1 MYVKDYGQCHWVKT
15 IFHEGKSLITRNVL
29 VKFKSSTFKW
39 LKTYDK
45 LKVKGFRNVG
55 QRFRSMPQGQWPQC
69 HLKGFHKL
77 SLLVRGKNEVSISS

>member
-1 MYVKDYGQCHWVKT
+1 MYVKDHGQCHWVKT
-15 IFHEGKSLITRNVL
+15 ICHEGISLITRNVH

-55 QRFRSMPQGQWPQC
+55 QRLQSMSQGHWPLR
-69 HLKGFHKL
+69 HLKGFH
-77 SLLVRGKNEVSISS
+77 

>member
-1 MYVKDYGQCHWVKT
+1 MYVKDHGQCHLVKT
-15 IFHEGKSLITRNVL
+15 ICHEGKSLITRNVH

-55 QRFRSMPQGQWPQC
+55 RRLRSMSQGHC
-69 HLKGFHKL
+69 
-77 SLLVRGKNEVSISS
+77 LV

>member
-1 MYVKDYGQCHWVKT
+1 MYVKDHGQCHLVKT
-15 IFHEGKSLITRNVL
+15 ICHEGKSLIKRNVH

-55 QRFRSMPQGQWPQC
+55 QRLRSTSQGPC
-69 HLKGFHKL
+69 FGMIHFL
-77 SLLVRGKNEVSISS
+77 SLMKSCFQYDAYCSS